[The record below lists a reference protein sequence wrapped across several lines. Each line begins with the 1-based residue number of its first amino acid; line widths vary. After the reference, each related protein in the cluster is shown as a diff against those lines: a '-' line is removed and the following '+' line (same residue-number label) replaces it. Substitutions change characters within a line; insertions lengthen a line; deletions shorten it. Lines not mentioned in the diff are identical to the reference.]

1 MVVGDL
7 HGKGQHMKGHARQFM
22 TTKVVVTTRQTSLA
36 EAARELARL
45 EVSGLPVVD
54 ADGQVLGIV
63 TESDVLNALL
73 EETPVESPVQVIM
86 KTPVVTV
93 DEFTPA
99 DTVIRL
105 LRMYRVHHLP
115 VTRQGVVVG
124 LITPQEVIRY
134 FVMNELPLPPEVA

>member
-1 MVVGDL
+1 
-7 HGKGQHMKGHARQFM
+7 MKGHARQFM
-22 TTKVVVTTRQTSLA
+22 TTKVVVTTPQTSLA

-73 EETPVESPVQVIM
+73 EETPVESPVKVVM

-93 DEFTPA
+93 DEFSPA
-99 DTVIRL
+99 DTVIR
-105 LRMYRVHHLP
+105 
-115 VTRQGVVVG
+115 
-124 LITPQEVIRY
+124 
-134 FVMNELPLPPEVA
+134 